1 MFLHHVG
8 KRESALFFLLASVF
22 SHRVFMAEVL
32 MRSTRIMGLFA
43 FGQFTE
49 HEKRGCVG
57 NASRAETVFRLEL
70 LLYSFVEDTFTQER
84 GSRRWISAVLLVLL
98 FLLHTCSKYLILIFT
113 ESIFFQQFSAIS
125 SLFLAM
131 GSDFVKSEVIGPP
144 LRAWWCCSIR

>member
-1 MFLHHVG
+1 
-8 KRESALFFLLASVF
+8 
-22 SHRVFMAEVL
+22 
-32 MRSTRIMGLFA
+32 MGLFA

-98 FLLHTCSKYLILIFT
+98 FLFYMFVQYIDIDLHHRIDILST
-113 ESIFFQQFSAIS
+113 GYEPSAVTATKNLRSFSRQ
-125 SLFLAM
+125 
-131 GSDFVKSEVIGPP
+131 K
-144 LRAWWCCSIR
+144 